1 MDYRTK
7 ITAEPGKQELFI
19 NREFDL
25 PVELL
30 FRAHTDP
37 ALLAQWMSNDYAK
50 MTVEK
55 LDAQPQGA
63 WHYVVKDPSGKTFN
77 FYGVIHDIES
87 PARLVRTFQM
97 DSPSGEPSVQLEFH
111 TFTKLTDSTSKLT
124 TQTIYRSNKE
134 RDDMIRMGMAPGAN
148 MAHDR
153 LQEVMNQHK

>member
-30 FRAHTDP
+30 FKAHTEP
-37 ALLAQWMSNDYAK
+37 ELLAQWMSNDYAK
-50 MTVEK
+50 MTVEQ

-63 WHYVVKDPSGKTFN
+63 WRFMVKTPDGKTIN
-77 FYGVIHDIES
+77 FYGVIHDIAS

-97 DSPSGEPSVQLEFH
+97 DHGNGEPSVQLEFH
-111 TFTKLTDSTSKLT
+111 TFTKLTDTTSKLT
-124 TQTIYRSNKE
+124 TQTLYRSNQE

-153 LQEVMNQHK
+153 LQEVMSQYK